1 MHLKIKNLQ
10 QKDNQFSDRDSPVSN
25 LLSVSVSLMKE
36 GLMEWK
42 KNENRE
48 QMYRERG
55 KETIIKEMIIEY
67 PKW

>member
-36 GLMEWK
+36 GLMKWK